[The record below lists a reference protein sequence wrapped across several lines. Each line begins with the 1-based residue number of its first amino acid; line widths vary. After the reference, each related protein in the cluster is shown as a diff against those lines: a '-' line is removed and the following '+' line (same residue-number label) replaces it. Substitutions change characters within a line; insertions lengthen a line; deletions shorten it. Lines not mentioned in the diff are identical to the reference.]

1 MVWSS
6 DGRFLVQ
13 RFSAAVFTLFLGCAA
28 FSSAT
33 AAAENLPYLFEQ
45 MKKPAYADPLKAI
58 VDGNRGLPAWVNHF
72 VRTQEGVA
80 SPGVAVTIDG
90 HAFERYDVCQ
100 PHNCGGNFLYVLYPA
115 GGGQAWA
122 LITADEKVAAI
133 LGSPNEAQKG
143 VLIEASQK

>member
-1 MVWSS
+1 
-6 DGRFLVQ
+6 VQ
-13 RFSAAVFTLFLGCAA
+13 KFSAVALTLSLALSLGCAA
-28 FSSAT
+28 SSG
-33 AAAENLPYLFEQ
+33 AAAAADSLPYLFEQ

-58 VDGNRGLPAWVNHF
+58 VNGNEGLPDWVSGF
-72 VRTQEGVA
+72 IRTQDGVA

-122 LITADEKVAAI
+122 LITRDDRVAAI

-143 VLIEASQK
+143 VLINASRK